1 VDGEARTQVAGP
13 LTQPFMSTI
22 KNDNLWLPDDDLD
35 PELITFARGVRE
47 FAATKLAPHA
57 RAIDE
62 QISFRRAMV
71 DELGEAGIL
80 GGPLPTSVGGG
91 GWSPM
96 QLAIAHEELGAVC
109 GNARGFCAVQ
119 TGLVT
124 QTLAKN
130 GTDEQRERWL
140 APLMRGTA
148 IGCFA
153 LTEPNAGS
161 DVASLTTHA
170 VEQPD
175 GSYLVTGQKH
185 WVTNAGIADVMLLF
199 ATVDP
204 SLKGKGITAFVI
216 DTKRDGLRRRP
227 MEGVELGHRGSD
239 HAVLTFDNMRV
250 QKHELLG
257 PIGKGFGIALGGLA
271 AGRLSVA
278 AGAVGIH
285 RAALSA
291 AVKFTTEREQFGQAL
306 AQFQMVQERLADML
320 TSLHASR
327 ALVHRCARRRANGTE
342 THADV
347 AMAKLQATEAAATA
361 CDQAV
366 MLHGARGYS
375 SAFPVERLWRD
386 VQALRIYE
394 GTSMIQKGILAR
406 MLTT

>member
-1 VDGEARTQVAGP
+1 
-13 LTQPFMSTI
+13 MSA
-22 KNDNLWLPDDDLD
+22 NNCSLWLPDDELD
-35 PELITFARGVRE
+35 PELADFTRSIRKFAHE
-47 FAATKLAPHA
+47 KLSPHA

-62 QISFRRAMV
+62 QGAFRHAMV
-71 DELGEAGIL
+71 QELGDAGIL
-80 GGPLPTSVGGG
+80 GGPLPKDVGGG

-96 QLAIAHEELGAVC
+96 QLTLAHEEVGAVC

-130 GTDEQRERWL
+130 SNDEQRERWL
-140 APLMRGTA
+140 APLINGEA

-161 DVASLTTHA
+161 DVAALSTHA

-175 GSYLVTGQKH
+175 GSYRVTGQKH

-216 DTKRDGLRRRP
+216 DTKREGLDRQP
-227 MEGVELGHRGSD
+227 MDGVELGHRGSD
-239 HAVLTFDNMRV
+239 HAALTFDNMLV
-250 QKHELLG
+250 QKSEMLG
-257 PIGKGFGIALGGLA
+257 PIGKGFGIALGGLSS
-271 AGRLSVA
+271 GRLSVS

-285 RAALSA
+285 RAALEA
-291 AVKFTTEREQFGQAL
+291 TVAFTAKREQFGQPL

-327 ALVHRCARRRANGTE
+327 ALVHRCARRRANGSE

-347 AMAKLQATEAAATA
+347 AMAKLHSTEAAATA

-386 VQALRIYE
+386 IQALRIYE
-394 GTSMIQKGILAR
+394 GTSMIQKTILAR
-406 MLTT
+406 MLST

>member
-1 VDGEARTQVAGP
+1 MTDLNEQ
-13 LTQPFMSTI
+13 
-22 KNDNLWLPDDDLD
+22 LWLPDSDLD
-35 PELITFARGVRE
+35 EAQRAFTQRIRA
-47 FAATKLAPHA
+47 FAADKLAPHA
-57 RAIDE
+57 RSIDE
-62 QISFRRAMV
+62 ERTFRREMV
-71 DELGEAGIL
+71 TDLADAGIL
-80 GGPLPTSVGGG
+80 GGPLPESGGGG
-91 GWSPM
+91 GWSPL
-96 QLAIAHEELGAVC
+96 QLALAHEELGAAC

-124 QTLAKN
+124 QTIAKN
-130 GTDEQRERWL
+130 GTDEQRARWL
-140 APLMRGTA
+140 GPLIRGEA

-161 DVASLTTHA
+161 DVASLTTQA
-170 VEQPD
+170 FRQPD
-175 GSYLVTGQKH
+175 GSYRVRGQKH

-204 SLKGKGITAFVI
+204 QKGGKGITAFLI
-216 DTKRDGLRRRP
+216 DTDRDGLDRQP
-227 MEGVELGHRGSD
+227 MPGIELGHRGSD
-239 HAVLTFDNMRV
+239 HAVLTFADMPVAAN
-250 QKHELLG
+250 ELLG

-285 RAALSA
+285 RAALAA
-291 AVKFTTEREQFGQAL
+291 AVAFTTGREQFGQPL

-327 ALVHRCARRRANGTE
+327 ALVHRCAIRRANGNE

-347 AMAKLQATEAAATA
+347 AMAKLHATEAAAAATE
-361 CDQAV
+361 QAV

-386 VQALRIYE
+386 IQALRIYE
-394 GTSMIQKGILAR
+394 GTSMIQKTILAR
-406 MLTT
+406 MLAEPGK

>member
-1 VDGEARTQVAGP
+1 
-13 LTQPFMSTI
+13 MSTI
-22 KNDNLWLPDDDLD
+22 KNDTLWLPDDELT
-35 PELITFARGVRE
+35 PELAEFTRGVRA
-47 FAATKLAPHA
+47 FADEKLAPHA
-57 RAIDE
+57 RTIDE
-62 QISFRRAMV
+62 QSTFRRAMV
-71 DELGEAGIL
+71 DELGAAGIL
-80 GGPLPTSVGGG
+80 GGPLPTAIGGS
-91 GWSPM
+91 GWTPL
-96 QLAIAHEELGAVC
+96 QLALAHEELGAVC
-109 GNARGFCAVQ
+109 SNARGFCAVQ

-130 GTDEQRERWL
+130 GDEAQRERWL
-140 APLMRGTA
+140 KPLMRGEA

-161 DVASLTTHA
+161 DVASLTTQA

-175 GSYLVTGQKH
+175 GSYRVTGQKH

-204 SLKGKGITAFVI
+204 KLKGKGITAFVI
-216 DTKRDGLRRRP
+216 DTAREGLDRKP

-239 HAVLTFDNMRV
+239 HAVLTFDNMTV
-250 QKHELLG
+250 QKSEMLG
-257 PIGKGFGIALGGLA
+257 PVGKGFGIALGGLA
-271 AGRLSVA
+271 SGRLSVA

-291 AVKFTTEREQFGQAL
+291 AVKFTTERQQFGQPL

-327 ALVHRCARRRANGTE
+327 ALVHRCANRRLHGTE

-347 AMAKLQATEAAATA
+347 AMAKLQSTEAAATA

-386 VQALRIYE
+386 IQALRIYE

>member
-1 VDGEARTQVAGP
+1 
-13 LTQPFMSTI
+13 MSNI
-22 KNDNLWLPDDDLD
+22 KNDHLWLPDDELD
-35 PELITFARGVRE
+35 AQHAEFTQAIRNFAN
-47 FAATKLAPHA
+47 AKLLPHA
-57 RAIDE
+57 RSIDE
-62 QISFRRAMV
+62 QATFRRAMV
-71 DELGEAGIL
+71 DELGSAGIL
-80 GGPLPTSVGGG
+80 GGPLPTDVGGG

-96 QLAIAHEELGAVC
+96 QLALAHEELGAVC

-124 QTLAKN
+124 QTLAKK
-130 GTDEQRERWL
+130 RWL
-140 APLMRGTA
+140 SPLMRGEA

-175 GSYLVTGQKH
+175 GSYRISGQKH

-204 SLKGKGITAFVI
+204 SLQGKGITAFVI
-216 DTKRDGLRRRP
+216 DTARDGLHRQP

-239 HAVLTFDNMRV
+239 HAVLTFDNMLV
-250 QKHELLG
+250 QKSELLG
-257 PIGKGFGIALGGLA
+257 PVGKGFGIALGGLA
-271 AGRLSVA
+271 SGRLSVA

-285 RAALSA
+285 RAALTA
-291 AVKFTTEREQFGQAL
+291 AVQFTNERQQFGQPL

-406 MLTT
+406 MLST

>member
-1 VDGEARTQVAGP
+1 MTDLNEQ
-13 LTQPFMSTI
+13 
-22 KNDNLWLPDDDLD
+22 LWLPDSDLD
-35 PELITFARGVRE
+35 DAQRAFTQRIRA
-47 FAATKLAPHA
+47 FAADKLAPHA
-57 RAIDE
+57 RSIDE
-62 QISFRRAMV
+62 QRTFRREMV
-71 DELGEAGIL
+71 TDLADAGIL
-80 GGPLPTSVGGG
+80 GGPLPESVGGG
-91 GWSPM
+91 GWSPL
-96 QLAIAHEELGAVC
+96 QLALAHEELGAAC

-124 QTLAKN
+124 QTIAKN
-130 GTDEQRERWL
+130 GTDEQRARWL
-140 APLMRGTA
+140 GPLIRGEA

-161 DVASLTTHA
+161 DVASLTTQA
-170 VEQPD
+170 FRQPD
-175 GSYLVTGQKH
+175 GSYRVRGQKH

-204 SLKGKGITAFVI
+204 QKGGKGITAFLI
-216 DTKRDGLRRRP
+216 DTDRDGIDRQP
-227 MEGVELGHRGSD
+227 MPGVELGHRGSD
-239 HAVLTFDNMRV
+239 HAVLTFDDMPVAAN
-250 QKHELLG
+250 ELLG

-285 RAALSA
+285 RAALAA
-291 AVKFTTEREQFGQAL
+291 AVAFTTGREQFGQPL

-327 ALVHRCARRRANGTE
+327 ALVHRCAIRRANGNE

-347 AMAKLQATEAAATA
+347 AMAKLHATEAAAAATE
-361 CDQAV
+361 QAV

-386 VQALRIYE
+386 IQALRIYE
-394 GTSMIQKGILAR
+394 GTSMIQKTILAR
-406 MLTT
+406 MLAESGK